1 MKTKTLVCLFFCVV
15 HACVIYTSVHAMDVD
30 TGSKKAIIVGA
41 STGIGR
47 EVAKVLAS
55 HGYELGVCS
64 RKIELLNTLKQEL
77 STPVHVRQLD
87 LKDTGR
93 IHQTLQELV
102 DEMGGLDLIVVNS
115 GIWPE
120 SQQGIMPKDKQV
132 PFAWQRETIAVNVMG
147 CTAAFNF
154 ALNYFL
160 KQNRGHIV
168 GISSTDAVRGA
179 AINPSYCASKS
190 FMAAFL
196 EGWRNKF
203 SQLGIPIDVT
213 EIRPGWIQTT
223 EELQIDPEAANYAY
237 WVAPSTVAARDIYS
251 AIVAKKK
258 VAYVPWRWTLIGL
271 LLNITPDWIYN
282 KMGGF

>member
-1 MKTKTLVCLFFCVV
+1 MKTKVFIYLFFCW
-15 HACVIYTSVHAMDVD
+15 VIITAHAMNVGS
-30 TGSKKAIIVGA
+30 GSKKAIIVGA

-55 HGYELGVCS
+55 HGYELGICS

-77 STPVHVRQLD
+77 ATPVHVRQLD
-87 LKDTGR
+87 LKDTDN

-120 SQQGIMPKDKQV
+120 SQQGIMPKDKQI
-132 PFAWQRETIAVNVMG
+132 PFAWQRETITVNVTG

-154 ALNYFL
+154 AINYFL

-168 GISSTDAVRGA
+168 GISSTDAVRGHA
-179 AINPSYCASKS
+179 LNPSYCGSKS

-196 EGWRNKF
+196 EGMRNKF
-203 SQLGIPIDVT
+203 IQLNIPIDVT

-223 EELQIDPEAANYAY
+223 EELQIDPEAENYAY
-237 WVAPSTVAARDIYS
+237 WVVRSTVVARDIFD

-271 LLNITPDWIYN
+271 LLNVTPDWIYN

>member
-1 MKTKTLVCLFFCVV
+1 MRAIQVGVLFFCGVV
-15 HACVIYTSVHAMDVD
+15 SSTHAM
-30 TGSKKAIIVGA
+30 TLHSKKAIVVGA

-47 EVAKVLAS
+47 EVAKVLS
-55 HGYELGVCS
+55 HNGYELGICS
-64 RKIELLNTLKQEL
+64 RKIDLLNTLKQEL

-87 LKDTGR
+87 LKDADN

-102 DEMGGLDLIVVNS
+102 DEMGGMDLIVVNS

-120 SQQGIMPKDKQV
+120 SQQGILPKDKQI
-132 PFAWQRETIAVNVMG
+132 PFAWQRETIAVNVTG

-154 ALNYFL
+154 AINYFL
-160 KQNRGHIV
+160 KQNHGHVV
-168 GISSTDAVRGA
+168 GVSSTDAVRGHA
-179 AINPSYCASKS
+179 LNPSYCASKS
-190 FMAAFL
+190 FMATFL

-203 SQLGIPIDVT
+203 IQLGIPIDVT

-223 EELQIDPEAANYAY
+223 DDMLLDPDTANYAY
-237 WVAPSTVAARDIYS
+237 WVSSSPAAAQGIYD

-258 VAYVPWRWTLIGL
+258 VAYVPWRWTIIGL